1 MLKTTIT
8 DALGRASASFTDVQG
23 RTLKQVQPTGI
34 ETLYKYSAIG
44 ELRSV
49 TDAHGNITES
59 FYDLLGR
66 RTKLIH
72 PDAGT
77 TTLQYDP
84 AGNLIKRQTSQ
95 IREQMP
101 DAAITYHYDFNRLK
115 EIKYPKHPENNVR
128 YHYGKASE
136 SPSRRGRLWL
146 VEDASGGVEYFYGS
160 LGEITKEIRTIRIT
174 PTDIQTYIT
183 QYEYDSWNRIQKMV
197 YPDGEVLHYHY
208 NRAGNLQSLIGF
220 KDPGNKSAGTNPPA
234 GSSQPQDT
242 NKEYIYIKQQGYDE
256 FEQKV
261 YRLFGNNTETHYTAK
276 IGRASCRE
284 RV

>member
-128 YHYGKASE
+128 
-136 SPSRRGRLWL
+136 
-146 VEDASGGVEYFYGS
+146 
-160 LGEITKEIRTIRIT
+160 
-174 PTDIQTYIT
+174 
-183 QYEYDSWNRIQKMV
+183 
-197 YPDGEVLHYHY
+197 
-208 NRAGNLQSLIGF
+208 
-220 KDPGNKSAGTNPPA
+220 
-234 GSSQPQDT
+234 
-242 NKEYIYIKQQGYDE
+242 
-256 FEQKV
+256 
-261 YRLFGNNTETHYTAK
+261 
-276 IGRASCRE
+276 
-284 RV
+284 